1 MMMSGNCLVCDR
13 QLQNSGNQGL
23 DYYFDCDTC
32 GKYSTDTK
40 TLWGIQNTQNSPEY
54 QKLKPKLCSKIYYH
68 NLYHQTRYFI
78 TWEAVEALKTENT
91 SPAQILNRLIEF
103 LYEEQY
109 QLNSFRWQDYFLF
122 PVLQSFDRNVQE
134 EYFRE
139 LEKQD
144 IIKQFQT
151 LSEYHPSN
159 PRLPTRLNFVQGNA
173 KNSNASSF
181 NDKPYLKDLQ
191 FFQGVRTLKGFEVYE
206 ELKKGKSKS
215 NQVFMALQYDNELAA
230 NFYKNFL
237 TPALKE
243 FKLDLKD
250 LRDSSKIGSLLVAQM
265 EAEIRQS
272 KFLIADITPVDG
284 KHNANVYWEAGLA
297 RGLDKPVLYLCEAS
311 KFKKLPFDTNG
322 FLHVKYDLSSEEKVK
337 DAIKEIQAKIYN
349 TFPNELVLPDNK
361 VS

>member
-1 MMMSGNCLVCDR
+1 MMMSENCLICGTTGVKETPTNGFYR
-13 QLQNSGNQGL
+13 Q
-23 DYYFDCDTC
+23 FDCDVC
-32 GKYSTDTK
+32 GQYQISFTALNVDDEIKSLSDSEKAVLCSLVSDYYSINQKPFCITSGNLSSQLKSHTK
-40 TLWGIQNTQNSPEY
+40 T
-54 QKLKPKLCSKIYYH
+54 
-68 NLYHQTRYFI
+68 
-78 TWEAVEALKTENT
+78 
-91 SPAQILNRLIEF
+91 PAQILNRLIEF
-103 LYEEQY
+103 LYKDKY
-109 QLNSFRWQDYFLF
+109 QLSTVKVENFKFW
-122 PVLQSFDRNVQE
+122 PILQTFDVKI
-134 EYFRE
+134 
-139 LEKQD
+139 LEKYFQELIEQS
-144 IIKQFQT
+144 IIGDYDKSGESSERAISFAYYSSHKCGLQIFEIT
-151 LSEYHPSN
+151 L
-159 PRLPTRLNFVQGNA
+159 
-173 KNSNASSF
+173 
-181 NDKPYLKDLQ
+181 
-191 FFQGVRTLKGFEVYE
+191 TLKGFEVYE

>member
-1 MMMSGNCLVCDR
+1 MMMSENCLICSTEGVKETPT
-13 QLQNSGNQGL
+13 NGL
-23 DYYFDCDTC
+23 YRHFDCDVC
-32 GKYSTDTK
+32 G
-40 TLWGIQNTQNSPEY
+40 EY
-54 QKLKPKLCSKIYYH
+54 KISGTALAIENDISSFDQHQKAVLCSIVYDYYK
-68 NLYHQTRYFI
+68 NKQEPFFI
-78 TWEAVEALKTENT
+78 KSGNVNSELINAQSKN
-91 SPAQILNRLIEF
+91 PAEILNCLIEF
-103 LYEEQY
+103 LYKDKY
-109 QLNSFRWQDYFLF
+109 QLNTSIIYYSEFF
-122 PVLQSFDRNVQE
+122 PIAQTFDKEILMFYLKELEHRNV
-134 EYFRE
+134 
-139 LEKQD
+139 LA
-144 IIKQFQT
+144 IIAVR
-151 LSEYHPSN
+151 Y
-159 PRLPTRLNFVQGNA
+159 
-173 KNSNASSF
+173 AS
-181 NDKPYLKDLQ
+181 
-191 FFQGVRTLKGFEVYE
+191 GVRGEVLPNGHECYPLKVVLTLKGFEVYE

-250 LRDSSKIGSLLVAQM
+250 LRDSSKIDSLLVAQM

-311 KFKKLPFDTNG
+311 KFEKLPFDTNG

-349 TFPNELVLPDNK
+349 TFPNELPLPDNK

>member
-78 TWEAVEALKTENT
+78 TWEAVETLKTENT

-151 LSEYHPSN
+151 SLEPHPLNTS
-159 PRLPTRLNFVQGNA
+159 LPTQFIFGNDNA
-173 KNSNASSF
+173 DNLEASSSS
-181 NDKPYLKDLQ
+181 NEKPFFHEYLH
-191 FFQGVRTLKGFEVYE
+191 FFEGVRTLKGFEVYE
-206 ELKKGKSKS
+206 KLKQGKAKS
-215 NQVFMALQYDNELAA
+215 NQVFMALQFNSEADT
-230 NFYKNFL
+230 FYQQYLK
-237 TPALKE
+237 PAVEALGLE
-243 FKLDLKD
+243 LKD
-250 LRDSSKIGSLLVAQM
+250 LRELSKAGKLTSQM

-272 KFLIADITPVDG
+272 KLVIADITPVEG
-284 KHNANVYWEAGLA
+284 KHNANVYWEAGFA
-297 RGLDKPVLYLCEAS
+297 QGLGKPVIYMANKRSMEET
-311 KFKKLPFDTNG
+311 KLPFDTASH
-322 FLHVKYDLSSEEKVK
+322 LHILYDFSSPEEAMQ
-337 DAIKEIQAKIYN
+337 DLQAKIYN